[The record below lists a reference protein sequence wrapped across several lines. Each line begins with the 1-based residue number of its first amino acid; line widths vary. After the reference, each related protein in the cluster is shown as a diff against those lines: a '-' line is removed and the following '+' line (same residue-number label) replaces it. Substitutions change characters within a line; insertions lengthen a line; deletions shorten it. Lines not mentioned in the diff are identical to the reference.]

1 MRRRTPFSDDVGSPG
16 VPLRMARQHLS
27 IVSAVSSR
35 KNATCSSVNG
45 HGSDGEERGSGM
57 PIPSTKGM
65 GIGWMN
71 DGVLNEPNLN
81 LGMINLHS
89 I

>member
-1 MRRRTPFSDDVGSPG
+1 
-16 VPLRMARQHLS
+16 
-27 IVSAVSSR
+27 
-35 KNATCSSVNG
+35 
-45 HGSDGEERGSGM
+45 M